1 MPVPPAPPVFSFFH
15 YIPQV
20 RDRLLAVER
29 HREALVAALRDGA
42 GGSGASGT
50 AVGREFASRF
60 RLMAEEAVL
69 CHCKAVH
76 AKRVGQLYLTCK

>member
-1 MPVPPAPPVFSFFH
+1 M
-15 YIPQV
+15 
-20 RDRLLAVER
+20 ER

-42 GGSGASGT
+42 GGPGASGT
-50 AVGREFASRF
+50 PVGREFAVRF

-69 CHCKAVH
+69 CYCKAVH